1 MKLDHL
7 DQQLIR
13 MDGVLKRRKN
23 RLYERKGRQLSTCIM
38 DSPWNRKLAWQT

>member
-7 DQQLIR
+7 DQQLIS

-23 RLYERKGRQLSTCIM
+23 RLEEMKGR
-38 DSPWNRKLAWQT
+38 